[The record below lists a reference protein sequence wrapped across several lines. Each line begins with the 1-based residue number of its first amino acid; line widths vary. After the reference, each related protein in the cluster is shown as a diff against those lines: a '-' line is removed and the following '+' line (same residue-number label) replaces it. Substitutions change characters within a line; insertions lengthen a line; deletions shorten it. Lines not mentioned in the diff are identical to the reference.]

1 MKFIDEAIVTVQS
14 GNGGRGCV
22 SFRRERFVPRG
33 GPDGGNGGRG
43 GDVIL
48 VARAGRRTLYPFHF
62 QKLFKAENGHG
73 GEGDQR
79 SGKAGADLTIEVPPG
94 TLVFDAVSGE
104 LIKDLAAAEDRI
116 VIAAGGRGGKGNT
129 HFKTSTHQTPRFAQP
144 GEPGQ
149 NRQLRLELKLL
160 ADVGIV
166 GLPNAGKSTL
176 ISRVSAAT
184 PKIADY
190 PFTTLVPNL
199 GVVNPPFGGEP
210 FVMADIPGLIEGAH
224 AGVGLGTRF
233 LRHVERTRI
242 LVHLIDA
249 AAIDPA
255 DPLRD
260 LRIVNTELERY
271 GRHLMEK
278 PQIVALNKIDLT
290 GAEENAKRFTAAAQG
305 IEVSLISA
313 ATGAG
318 VRTLLGRITAALNA
332 AEDEAAPSPLE
343 PQESGTP

>member
-1 MKFIDEAIVTVQS
+1 VKFIDEVSLTVQS

-22 SFRRERFVPRG
+22 SFRRERFIPRG

-43 GDVIL
+43 GDVRL
-48 VARAGRRTLYPFHF
+48 VAREGRRTLYPFRF
-62 QKLFKAENGHG
+62 QRLFKAENGAP
-73 GEGDQR
+73 GEGNQR

-94 TLVFDAVSGE
+94 TLVFDADSGE
-104 LIKDLAAAEDRI
+104 LIRDLVAPEDA
-116 VIAAGGRGGKGNT
+116 VVVATGGRGGKGNT

-144 GEPGQ
+144 GEAGRT
-149 NRQLRLELKLL
+149 RQLRLELKLL
-160 ADVGIV
+160 ADVGII

-190 PFTTLVPNL
+190 PFTTLTPTL

-242 LVHLIDA
+242 LVHLVDA
-249 AAIDPA
+249 AAIDPS

-271 GRHLMEK
+271 GQRLAAK
-278 PQIVALNKIDLT
+278 NQIVALNKIDLT
-290 GAEENAKRFTAAAQG
+290 GAEEKARQLARALGET
-305 IEVSLISA
+305 VPVLISA

-318 VRTLLGRITAALNA
+318 VRQLLGRIVAALDA
-332 AEDEAAPSPLE
+332 ADQVAQL
-343 PQESGTP
+343 

>member
-1 MKFIDEAIVTVQS
+1 VKFIDEVSLTVQS

-22 SFRRERFVPRG
+22 SFRRERFIPRG

-43 GDVIL
+43 GDVRL
-48 VARAGRRTLYPFHF
+48 VARAGRRTLYPFRF
-62 QKLFKAENGHG
+62 QRIFKAENGAP
-73 GEGDQR
+73 GEGNQR

-94 TLVFDAVSGE
+94 TLVFDADSGE
-104 LIKDLAAAEDRI
+104 LIRDLVAPEDA
-116 VIAAGGRGGKGNT
+116 VVVATGGRGGKGNT

-149 NRQLRLELKLL
+149 TRQLRLELKLL
-160 ADVGIV
+160 ADVGII

-190 PFTTLVPNL
+190 PFTTLTPTL

-242 LVHLIDA
+242 LVHLVDA
-249 AAIDPA
+249 AAIDPS

-271 GRHLMEK
+271 GQRLAAK
-278 PQIVALNKIDLT
+278 NQIVALNKIDLT
-290 GAEENAKRFTAAAQG
+290 GAEEKARQLARALGET
-305 IEVSLISA
+305 VPVLISA

-318 VRTLLGRITAALNA
+318 VRQLLGRIVAALDA
-332 AEDEAAPSPLE
+332 ADQVAQL
-343 PQESGTP
+343 

>member
-1 MKFIDEAIVTVQS
+1 VKFIDEVIVTVQS
-14 GNGGRGCV
+14 GSGGRGCV
-22 SFRRERFVPRG
+22 SFRRERFIPRG

-43 GDVIL
+43 GDVRL
-48 VARAGRRTLYPFHF
+48 VARAGRRTLYPFRF
-62 QKLFKAENGHG
+62 QRLFNAENGAPG
-73 GEGDQR
+73 QGDQR

-94 TLVFDAVSGE
+94 TLVFDADTGE
-104 LIKDLAAAEDRI
+104 LIQDLVAPEDA
-116 VIAAGGRGGKGNT
+116 VVVAVGGRGGKGNT

-149 NRQLRLELKLL
+149 TRQLRLELKLL

-190 PFTTLVPNL
+190 PFTTLTPTL
-199 GVVNPPFGGEP
+199 GVVKPPFGGEP
-210 FVMADIPGLIEGAH
+210 FAMADIPGLIEGAH

-242 LVHLIDA
+242 LVHLVDA
-249 AAIDPA
+249 AAIEA
-255 DPLRD
+255 SDPLRD
-260 LRIVNTELERY
+260 LRIVNTELAHY
-271 GRHLMEK
+271 GRQLAEK

-290 GAEENAKRFTAAAQG
+290 GAEEKARQFVQALGET
-305 IEVSLISA
+305 ETVLISA

-318 VRTLLGRITAALNA
+318 VRQLLGRIVAALDAKNA
-332 AEDEAAPSPLE
+332 T
-343 PQESGTP
+343 PQD

>member
-1 MKFIDEAIVTVQS
+1 MKFIDEVIVTVQS

-22 SFRRERFVPRG
+22 SFRRERFIPRG

-43 GDVIL
+43 GDVRL
-48 VARAGRRTLYPFHF
+48 VAREGRRTLYPFRF
-62 QKLFKAENGHG
+62 QRIFKAENGAP
-73 GEGDQR
+73 GEGNQR
-79 SGKAGADLTIEVPPG
+79 SGKAGADLTIEVPAG
-94 TLVFDAVSGE
+94 TLVFDADSGE
-104 LIKDLAAAEDRI
+104 LIRDLVAPGDAVVVAT
-116 VIAAGGRGGKGNT
+116 GGRGGKGNT

-149 NRQLRLELKLL
+149 TRQLRLELKLL
-160 ADVGIV
+160 ADVGII

-190 PFTTLVPNL
+190 PFTTLTPTL

-242 LVHLIDA
+242 LVHLVDA
-249 AAIDPA
+249 AAIDPS

-271 GRHLMEK
+271 GRRLAAK
-278 PQIVALNKIDLT
+278 NQIVALNKIDLT
-290 GAEENAKRFTAAAQG
+290 GAEEKARQLARALGET
-305 IEVSLISA
+305 VPVLISA

-318 VRTLLGRITAALNA
+318 VRQLLGRIVAALDA
-332 AEDEAAPSPLE
+332 ADPVAQP
-343 PQESGTP
+343 

>member
-1 MKFIDEAIVTVQS
+1 VKFIDEVIVTVQS

-22 SFRRERFVPRG
+22 SFRRERFIPRG

-43 GDVIL
+43 GDVRL
-48 VARAGRRTLYPFHF
+48 VAREGRRTLYPFRF
-62 QKLFKAENGHG
+62 QRIFKAENGAP
-73 GEGDQR
+73 GEGNQR
-79 SGKAGADLTIEVPPG
+79 SGKAGADLTIEVPAG
-94 TLVFDAVSGE
+94 TLVFDADSGE
-104 LIKDLAAAEDRI
+104 LIRDLVAPGDAVVVAT
-116 VIAAGGRGGKGNT
+116 GGRGGKGNT

-144 GEPGQ
+144 GEAGRT
-149 NRQLRLELKLL
+149 RQLRLELKLL
-160 ADVGIV
+160 ADVGII

-176 ISRVSAAT
+176 IRRVTAAT

-190 PFTTLVPNL
+190 PFTTLTPTL

-242 LVHLIDA
+242 LVHLVDA
-249 AAIDPA
+249 AAIDPS

-271 GRHLMEK
+271 GQRLAAK
-278 PQIVALNKIDLT
+278 NQIVALNKIDLT
-290 GAEENAKRFTAAAQG
+290 GAEEKARQLARALGET
-305 IEVSLISA
+305 VPVLISA

-318 VRTLLGRITAALNA
+318 VRQLLGRIVAALDA
-332 AEDEAAPSPLE
+332 ADPVAQP
-343 PQESGTP
+343 

>member
-1 MKFIDEAIVTVQS
+1 VKFIDEVIVTVQS

-22 SFRRERFVPRG
+22 SFRRERFIPRG

-43 GDVIL
+43 GDVRL
-48 VARAGRRTLYPFHF
+48 VARAGRRTLYPFRF
-62 QKLFKAENGHG
+62 QRLFKAENGSP
-73 GEGDQR
+73 GEGNQR

-94 TLVFDAVSGE
+94 TLVFDADSGE
-104 LIKDLAAAEDRI
+104 LIRDLVAPEDA
-116 VIAAGGRGGKGNT
+116 VVVAVGGRGGKGNT

-144 GEPGQ
+144 GEAGQ
-149 NRQLRLELKLL
+149 ALRLRLELKLL

-190 PFTTLVPNL
+190 PFTTLTPTL
-199 GVVNPPFGGEP
+199 GVVHPPFGSEP

-249 AAIDPA
+249 AAIDPS

-260 LRIVNTELERY
+260 LRIVNTELARY
-271 GRHLMEK
+271 GQQLAEK
-278 PQIVALNKIDLT
+278 PQIVVLNKIDLT
-290 GAEENAKRFTAAAQG
+290 GAEEKARGFIQALDGAET
-305 IEVSLISA
+305 LMISA

-318 VRTLLGRITAALNA
+318 LRELLGRLAATLDAKNVSDGS
-332 AEDEAAPSPLE
+332 EGHVDSL
-343 PQESGTP
+343 

>member
-1 MKFIDEAIVTVQS
+1 MKFIDEVSLTVQS
-14 GNGGRGCV
+14 GCGGRGCV
-22 SFRRERFVPRG
+22 SFRRERFIPRG

-43 GDVIL
+43 GDVRL
-48 VARAGRRTLYPFHF
+48 VAREGRRTLYPFRF
-62 QKLFKAENGHG
+62 QRLFKAENGAPG
-73 GEGDQR
+73 QGDQR
-79 SGKAGADLTIEVPPG
+79 SGRSGGDLTLEVPPG
-94 TLVFDAVSGE
+94 TLVFDADTGE
-104 LIKDLAAAEDRI
+104 LIRDLVAPGDAVVVAT
-116 VIAAGGRGGKGNT
+116 GGRGGKGNT

-149 NRQLRLELKLL
+149 TRQLRLELKLL
-160 ADVGIV
+160 ADVGII

-190 PFTTLVPNL
+190 PFTTLTPTL

-242 LVHLIDA
+242 LVHLVDA
-249 AAIDPA
+249 AAIDPS

-271 GRHLMEK
+271 GQRLAAK
-278 PQIVALNKIDLT
+278 NQIVALNKIDLT
-290 GAEENAKRFTAAAQG
+290 GAEEKARQLARALGET
-305 IEVSLISA
+305 VPVLISA

-318 VRTLLGRITAALNA
+318 VRQLLGRIVAALDA
-332 AEDEAAPSPLE
+332 ADQVAQP
-343 PQESGTP
+343 